1 MRFSAAQIAILA
13 SSLFGVAQASSPLTS
28 RATASVVTK
37 CTENNTV
44 AITFDDGPYNW
55 TMELVDLLD
64 SYGAKG
70 TFFVNGNNCNE
81 ENARRLNYLVEK
93 GHQLASHTWG
103 HAHLPQLTGDA
114 LNTEF
119 AKTNEAIRKITGHT
133 PAFMRP
139 PFGEY
144 NDEVV
149 EKAANNGQT
158 VVIWDFDSQDS
169 IGATA
174 KQSKSHYGN
183 ILDQRPDQILTLN
196 HETIETTVLFICSHD
211 VIPDALKKIK
221 DKKYKMVTVA
231 QCLGMEPY
239 QAITSPSS
247 RDGSWAC

>member
-1 MRFSAAQIAILA
+1 PRSETGISTSSFLFCPLCPISLSLQLLMIDIILFRRTPQQ
-13 SSLFGVAQASSPLTS
+13 SQPRS
-28 RATASVVTK
+28 R
-37 CTENNTV
+37 
-44 AITFDDGPYNW
+44 P
-55 TMELVDLLD
+55 
-64 SYGAKG
+64 
-70 TFFVNGNNCNE
+70 
-81 ENARRLNYLVEK
+81 
-93 GHQLASHTWG
+93 
-103 HAHLPQLTGDA
+103 
-114 LNTEF
+114 
-119 AKTNEAIRKITGHT
+119 
-133 PAFMRP
+133 RP
-139 PFGEY
+139 PIRQNLTYQQKIQVLDFCLRSAKY
-144 NDEVV
+144 LL
-149 EKAANNGQT
+149 

-196 HETIETTVLFICSHD
+196 HETIETTVHD